1 MYKKTVKYTN
11 IDGEAKQRTLYFNY
25 NAIELVTV
33 LEKHGVTFDKMEEF
47 QEYVK
52 SLQEQGKTMEMVR
65 FIHDLIV
72 GAYGERDESGE
83 HFLKSEKIAYNF
95 DHSMAFDE
103 FFLDLM
109 KNPAE
114 LNKLMRGA
122 TAGISSLAVEA
133 PENPVLKPLN

>member
-33 LEKHGVTFDKMEEF
+33 LEKHGVTFDKMDEF
-47 QEYVK
+47 QGYIK

-65 FIHDLIV
+65 FVHDLIV
-72 GAYGERDESGE
+72 RAYGERDESGE
-83 HFLKSEKIAYNF
+83 HFLKSEKIAYDF
-95 DHSMAFDE
+95 DHSMVFDE

-122 TAGISSLAVEA
+122 TAGISSLSVES
-133 PENPVLKPLN
+133 PEKPQLIPLN

>member
-1 MYKKTVKYTN
+1 MEDFQKY
-11 IDGEAKQRTLYFNY
+11 I
-25 NAIELVTV
+25 
-33 LEKHGVTFDKMEEF
+33 
-47 QEYVK
+47 K
-52 SLQEQGKTMEMVR
+52 SLQENGNTMEMVL
-65 FIHDLIV
+65 FVHDLIV

-103 FFLDLM
+103 FFIDLM

-122 TAGISSLAVEA
+122 TAGISSLAVEE

>member
-47 QEYVK
+47 QSYLK
-52 SLQEQGKTMEMVR
+52 SLQEKGKTMEMVR
-65 FIHDLIV
+65 FVHDLIV

-95 DHSMAFDE
+95 DHSMVFDE
-103 FFLDLM
+103 FFLDMM

-114 LNKLMRGA
+114 LNKLMRGS
-122 TAGISSLAVEA
+122 TAGISSLSVQS
-133 PENPVLKPLN
+133 PENPGLKPLN

>member
-1 MYKKTVKYTN
+1 MYKKTVNYTN
-11 IDGEAKQRTLYFNY
+11 IDGEPKQRTLYFNY

-47 QEYVK
+47 QEYIK

-65 FIHDLIV
+65 FVHDLIV
-72 GAYGERDESGE
+72 CAYGERDESGE
-83 HFLKSEKIAYNF
+83 HFLKSEKIAYDF
-95 DHSMAFDE
+95 DHSMVFDK

-114 LNKLMRGA
+114 LNKLMRSA
-122 TAGISSLAVEA
+122 TAGISSLSVES
-133 PENPVLKPLN
+133 PEKPILKPLN